1 MRVVL
6 DACVLYPPVLREI
19 LLGAASAGLYDP
31 LWSERILEEWAR
43 ATRKLEALTGTPGA
57 GAPAWLLS
65 HPKTAER
72 IAAIEA
78 RESRWNQPA

>member
-1 MRVVL
+1 MR
-6 DACVLYPPVLREI
+6 DDRSDFFRCH
-19 LLGAASAGLYDP
+19 
-31 LWSERILEEWAR
+31 
-43 ATRKLEALTGTPGA
+43 LTGAPGA

-78 RESRWNQPA
+78 REARWDQPT